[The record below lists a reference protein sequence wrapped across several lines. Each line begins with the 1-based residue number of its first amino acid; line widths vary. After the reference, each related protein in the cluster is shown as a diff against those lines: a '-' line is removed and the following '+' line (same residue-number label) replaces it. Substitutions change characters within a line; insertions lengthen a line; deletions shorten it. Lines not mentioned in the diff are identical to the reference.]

1 MYYENKNSY
10 REEKNTIQTGSVEET
25 VVVAEGKVTSYS
37 TLGLGFTDERCV
49 CGDV

>member
-25 VVVAEGKVTSYS
+25 VVVSEIKLEEDMKNTRKISS
-37 TLGLGFTDERCV
+37 SERS
-49 CGDV
+49 